1 MTEDSAQALVT
12 IAALAAFADGTTE
25 EQERA
30 EIARVAARL
39 GVSLD
44 GVQLSDDVSAAME
57 ASRVARRFTSDEE
70 REAAYRVALAVVH
83 ADGDV
88 NTKET
93 LFLRT
98 LAQSLGVDAR
108 ALDAE
113 AGAASRGVEQW
124 VSSSRSEGAAAVGG
138 MGAAAVAA
146 SPGDA
151 SPGAA
156 TASAATAGAAT
167 ASAAAS
173 SASLDDFILDQAMLT
188 AALELLPD
196 KLANLGIIPLQ
207 VRLVHTIGQR
217 NGGGGESVH
226 VKELMATLG
235 LSVVGQAIETVVR
248 KAFGGVAGGLLGRML
263 GGAGGVAAGAGVTFA
278 STYALGHVAQQYYAQ
293 GRTMSAGDLKTL
305 FGRLTDD
312 GGALYPR
319 VQQRIGELARG
330 STLGSIMQGLRS

>member
-1 MTEDSAQALVT
+1 
-12 IAALAAFADGTTE
+12 
-25 EQERA
+25 
-30 EIARVAARL
+30 
-39 GVSLD
+39 
-44 GVQLSDDVSAAME
+44 
-57 ASRVARRFTSDEE
+57 
-70 REAAYRVALAVVH
+70 VH

-113 AGAASRGVEQW
+113 AGAASRGVAQW
-124 VSSSRSEGAAAVGG
+124 VSSSRREVASGVGGLGTAAAADSTGG
-138 MGAAAVAA
+138 ASGGA
-146 SPGDA
+146 SIDA
-151 SPGAA
+151 
-156 TASAATAGAAT
+156 
-167 ASAAAS
+167 
-173 SASLDDFILDQAMLT
+173 FILDQAMLT

-207 VRLVHTIGQR
+207 LRLVHQIGQR
-217 NGGGGESVH
+217 SGNSGESFH

-235 LSVVGQAIETVVR
+235 LSVVGQALETAVR
-248 KAFGGVAGGLLGRML
+248 KTFGGVAGGLLGRML
-263 GGAGGVAAGAGVTFA
+263 GGAGGVAAGAAVTFA

-305 FGRLTDD
+305 FGRLKDD

-330 STLGSIMQGLRS
+330 NTLASIMQGLRS